1 MEMRINRPEEKESVI
16 RRLAQTRILAMDVDG
31 VLTDGALGYGSD
43 GVEQKRFHVSDG
55 LGLVVMHMAG
65 IKVVWISGRA
75 NPIVEKRASELKV
88 FRVLQGVRD
97 KGAALLH
104 LCEELGARREE
115 VTFIGDDW
123 NDLQAFEVA
132 GTCIAV
138 ANAAEEVRSLADAT
152 TENPGGR
159 GAVREVCNAI
169 LDARG
174 DRESCLRLYLDSLR
188 EAQSS
193 DSTQ

>member
-1 MEMRINRPEEKESVI
+1 MKINHAEEEARII
-16 RRLAQTRILAMDVDG
+16 GRLARVSILAMDVDG
-31 VLTDGALGYGSD
+31 VLTDGTLAYGSD
-43 GVEQKRFHVSDG
+43 GVEQKRFHVADG
-55 LGLVVMHMAG
+55 LGLVVMHLAQ

-75 NPIVEKRASELKV
+75 NPIVERRASELKV

-97 KGAALLH
+97 KGAALLR
-104 LCEELGARREE
+104 LCEELGIPREE
-115 VTFIGDDW
+115 VIFVGDDW

-138 ANAAEEVRSLADAT
+138 SNAAKEVLSLADAV
-152 TENPGGR
+152 TEKPGGS
-159 GAVREVCNAI
+159 GAVREVCDAI

-188 EAQSS
+188 QIQSAEP
-193 DSTQ
+193 TQ